1 MGRSI
6 VITSGKGGVGKT
18 TATANIG
25 TALAMLGRSVV
36 VVDADIG
43 LRNLDIVMGLDERVV
58 YTSMDVIEGVCDLE
72 QALIRDKRS
81 ENLKLLAASQRNDKT
96 DVQPEQMKKLC
107 DQLKETYDYVLIDSP
122 AGIEHGFKIAATSA
136 EEGLIVTT
144 PEVAAIRDADRIIGL
159 LQSMKLSPL
168 HLIINRLAV
177 GMVRKGNMMSQRD
190 ILDILSINLI
200 GVVPRD
206 KSIIIS
212 TNRGSPLALS
222 TNSHAG
228 RAFKRIAQRINGKEV
243 PIPDL
248 KETGWL
254 LKLPKKLFGR
264 KEKKVHYN
272 LLPDNQ
278 NIHSQPTFF
287 SSGSDDKSG

>member
-25 TALAMLGRSVV
+25 TALAMMGKSVV

-43 LRNLDIVMGLDERVV
+43 LRNLDVVMGLDGRVV

-72 QALIRDKRS
+72 KALIRDKRS
-81 ENLKLLAASQRNDKT
+81 EHLKLLAASQRNEKT

-107 DQLKETYDYVLIDSP
+107 DQLKEKYDYVLIDSP
-122 AGIEHGFKIAATSA
+122 AGIEHGFKIASASA
-136 EEGLIVTT
+136 EEGLVVTT

-159 LQSMKLSPL
+159 LQNMELSPL
-168 HLIINRLAV
+168 HLIINRLAID
-177 GMVRKGNMMSQRD
+177 MVKKGDMMNQRD
-190 ILDILSINLI
+190 ILEILSIDLI

-212 TNRGSPLALS
+212 TNRGLPLTLIE
-222 TNSHAG
+222 NSSAG
-228 RAFKRIAQRINGKEV
+228 EAFKRIAQRINGKEV

-248 KETGWL
+248 KEAGWL

-264 KEKKVHYN
+264 KEKKVRYQ
-272 LLPDNQ
+272 LLSDNPDM
-278 NIHSQPTFF
+278 HSQPTFF
-287 SSGSDDKSG
+287 SSGPSKDK